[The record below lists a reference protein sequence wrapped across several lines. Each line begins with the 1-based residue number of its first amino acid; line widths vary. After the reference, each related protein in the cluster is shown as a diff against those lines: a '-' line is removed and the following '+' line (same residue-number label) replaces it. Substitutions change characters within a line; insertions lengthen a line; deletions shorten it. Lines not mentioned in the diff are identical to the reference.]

1 MNKRVSV
8 KELENGDVFD
18 LVFEDV
24 STGTVYTINDNNKD
38 VAVLMPYDTKV
49 TVEIELSDSIFNGL
63 ALMAHEKD
71 ITFNQL
77 VTEILMEYIQKEDIK
92 CK

>member
-24 STGTVYTINDNNKD
+24 STGNIYTINDNNKD

-49 TVEIELSDSIFNGL
+49 TVEIELSDSTFNRL